1 MKKFLDLNF
10 DLSACERELSDFGAL
25 LADDRDLREREQI
38 QPFFEQ
44 RLQLSAF
51 TGLCMSDIGHVNRM
65 VWKFP
70 IFGDFEA
77 DLVVGD
83 SKEGAYCFV
92 EFEDGGEDSVFS
104 RSGEKATRE
113 WSRRFE
119 HGFSQLVHWFYMLDD
134 MKNTQRRAQD
144 FGYGETRFHGLLV
157 IGRSAGIGDDER
169 NRLRWRSARV
179 VVNSHRIDCL
189 TYDDLYDAMRR
200 RIELYSDASK
210 IS

>member
-10 DLSACERELSDFGAL
+10 DLVAGRRELAEFGAL
-25 LADDRDLREREQI
+25 LAANRELREREQI

-44 RLQLSAF
+44 RLQLSASA
-51 TGLCMSDIGHVNRM
+51 GSCMFLIGQGNR
-65 VWKFP
+65 VALKFP
-70 IFGDFEA
+70 MFGDFEA
-77 DLVVGD
+77 DLVVGN
-83 SKEGAYCFV
+83 SEERAYCLV

-119 HGFSQLVHWFYMLDD
+119 HGFSQLVDWFYLLDD
-134 MKNTQRRAQD
+134 MQNTQRRAQD

-169 NRLRWRSARV
+169 NRLLWRSDRV
-179 VVNSHRIDCL
+179 VVNSHKIDCL
-189 TYDDLYDAMRR
+189 TYDDLYHAMRR
-200 RIELYSDASK
+200 RIELYSVASEM
-210 IS
+210 S